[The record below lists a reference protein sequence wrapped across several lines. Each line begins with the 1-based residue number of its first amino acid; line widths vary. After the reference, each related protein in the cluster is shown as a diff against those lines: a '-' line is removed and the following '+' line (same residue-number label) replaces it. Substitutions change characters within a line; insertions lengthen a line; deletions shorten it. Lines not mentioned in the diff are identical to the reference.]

1 MEWITQFLGRFHP
14 LLVHFPIGILIL
26 AFLFECLSRIK
37 AYRKVRA
44 AIPPSLLLGSLFAIA
59 SAISGYFLSEEGGYE
74 DDLLE
79 RHKNLGIATAV
90 FSGIAYILYITAGSF
105 FKDKARRKTFYLVV
119 FIPLIIL
126 VSITGHFGGSITH
139 GEDYLFEIVGGS
151 SEVVDPSIKLATITD
166 IDNAV
171 LYADVI
177 QPILESRC
185 YACHSSRRQ
194 KGDLRLDDVEFI
206 RQGGENGPVIE
217 AGRADSSELFSRMM
231 LSLEDDDHM
240 PPNEKPQPSS
250 SEIALIQ
257 SWIND
262 GADFEIKVSQTGNAE
277 KIRTYFTSVVEQLN
291 KKQLIPKDEIKAGD
305 EVAIASLS
313 KRGII
318 VLPVSKESNYLSVS
332 FVNKRSVTA
341 DDIQSLLPLKK
352 EIVWLDL
359 SRTTV
364 SDSEI
369 RGITQ
374 LASLRRLNLE
384 FTSVSDKGLV
394 PLSSLANLRYL
405 NLVGTKI
412 SDEGLNQL
420 EGLKNLEDLFIYQ
433 TAVTRVGIEKFS
445 TAAPHVTL
453 DTGGYHLPK
462 MLTDSV
468 VTKFIP
474 TL

>member
-1 MEWITQFLGRFHP
+1 MEWITQFFGRFHP

-26 AFLFECLSRIK
+26 AFLFECLSRVK
-37 AYRKVRA
+37 AYRALRA
-44 AIPPSLLLGSLFAIA
+44 AIPPSLLLGSLFAVA
-59 SAISGYFLSEEGGYE
+59 SAISGYFLSDEGGYE
-74 DDLLE
+74 DNLLE
-79 RHKNLGIATAV
+79 RHKTLGIATAV
-90 FSGIAYILYITAGSF
+90 FSVVAYLLYISAGNF
-105 FKDKARRKTFYLVV
+105 FKDKARRKTFHLVV

-139 GEDYLFEIVGGS
+139 GEDYLFEIVSGS
-151 SEVVDPSIKLATITD
+151 NELVDPSIQLATITD

-171 LYADVI
+171 LYAEVI

-194 KGDLRLDDVEFI
+194 KGDLRLDGIEFI

-231 LSLEDDDHM
+231 LSLEDEDHM

-277 KIRTYFTSVVEQLN
+277 KIRVYFTSVVEQLN
-291 KKQLIPKDEIKAGD
+291 KKQLIPDDDIEPGD
-305 EVAIASLS
+305 EVAIATLS
-313 KRGII
+313 KNGII

-332 FVNKRSVTA
+332 FVNKRSVSA
-341 DDIQSLLPLKK
+341 EDIQSLLPLKK
-352 EIVWLDL
+352 QIVWLDL

-369 RGITQ
+369 SGITP
-374 LASLRRLNLE
+374 LSSVRRLNLE
-384 FTSVSDKGLV
+384 FTSVSDKGLT
-394 PLSSLANLRYL
+394 PISSLSNLRYL

-412 SDEGLNQL
+412 SDQGLMQMA
-420 EGLKNLEDLFIYQ
+420 ELKNLEELFIYQ
-433 TAVTRVGIEKFS
+433 TAVTEVGIEKFS
-445 TAAPHVTL
+445 TAVPHVAV
-453 DTGGYHLPK
+453 DSGGYKLPK

-474 TL
+474 SL